1 MLLESVGEGLFLELA
16 HALPHDQYLAKCGEW
31 QMLQRIQELPE
42 RILLKVS
49 EMEDRD
55 HAYRTRDILTRDKRL
70 ARVLNTPNWDDASRD
85 LTASNR

>member
-1 MLLESVGEGLFLELA
+1 MLLESVGESLFLELT

-55 HAYRTRDILTRDKRL
+55 YAQRTRDAHTRDKRL
-70 ARVLNTPNWDDASRD
+70 ARILNTPNWDAASAD
-85 LTASNR
+85 LTREA